1 LAFHQDG
8 PRYQKDFRDME
19 LGRLDHVNVRTANL
33 ENMVS
38 WYGRMLGMKSGDR
51 PNFPF
56 PGAWMYVGDQAVVH
70 LIGVAGEAGAGSEV
84 PLKLEHFAF
93 QATGF
98 TDMVA
103 RLDAAGERY
112 HVNAVPGAPIVQI
125 NIWDPDGNHIHVD
138 FASSE
143 VPEKYIKTR

>member
-1 LAFHQDG
+1 
-8 PRYQKDFRDME
+8 ME

-38 WYGRMLGMKSGDR
+38 WYERMLGMKSGDR

-56 PGAWMYVGDQAVVH
+56 PGAWMYIGDQAVVH
-70 LIGVAGEAGAGSEV
+70 LVGVAGEPGAGSEV

-93 QATGF
+93 RATGF

-138 FASSE
+138 FASAE
-143 VPEKYIKTR
+143 VPAEYIGKR